1 MQLNFSQG
9 GQYLSQV
16 FPSKKMRYGLHLS
29 FHLPDHIVQQLLQT
43 VFKSVELLARRMLAD
58 HLPGGTWEEAD
69 ELTREQTK
77 LVTKTNT
84 VSERD
89 FGKLDRLLRE
99 KPNASTLALEAHI
112 LFSNNK
118 TAKWLRE
125 RSQAEQDNLVKMAR
139 SLAPAYKQK
148 FKEPLAS
155 IQQQRRQALEM
166 CEHELQRKEQ
176 SLLLKKKSWQV
187 KL

>member
-1 MQLNFSQG
+1 
-9 GQYLSQV
+9 
-16 FPSKKMRYGLHLS
+16 MRYAWAALVTPSPL
-29 FHLPDHIVQQLLQT
+29 DHIVQQLLQAI
-43 VFKSVELLARRMLAD
+43 FKSVESLVRRMLAD

-77 LVTKTNT
+77 LVKKTNT

-118 TAKWLRE
+118 PAKWLRE
-125 RSQAEQDNLVKMAR
+125 RSQAEQDTPLKMAR
-139 SLAPAYKQK
+139 SLAPAHKQK
-148 FKEPLAS
+148 FKEWLAS
-155 IQQQRRQALEM
+155 IQQQRRQALET
-166 CEHELQRKEQ
+166 CERELQKKRTKPLIGKRKAN
-176 SLLLKKKSWQV
+176 K
-187 KL
+187 